1 MKLFWTALC
10 STAGIFLHAQ
20 TPAPL
25 TLRYDSPA
33 ANWNEALPVGN
44 GHLGAMIFGAVDEDH
59 FQLNENT
66 LYSGEPG
73 MQFTEYNIFKNFP
86 EVVAAAQDGKYRDA
100 YDMIQ
105 RDWLGR
111 LHQCYQPLGDLFL
124 TFDHTEPV
132 GNYERS
138 LDLRTSIH
146 KVSYTTGGVNYTRE
160 VFASHPDRVIVIR
173 LTAGEP
179 GALNFTARFESVHP
193 TAVQM
198 VDDDHPGVLRL
209 KGQAPGVAERRTVK
223 QLTDWDNFYKH
234 PELYD
239 RWGNSLFGKH
249 VLYGD
254 ECGGKGMFFE
264 AQLAADA
271 DGQIVYDR
279 EKGITVT
286 GAQEAILI
294 LAAATSYNGV
304 DKSPSLEGKDP
315 SAIASGQILA
325 ALFKG
330 SSGSRSVP
338 EHLMGHLPKGYYGL
352 PERHQNYTALYTDHL
367 DDYRALF
374 DRVEFT
380 LHSTAAQRAMPTDRR
395 ILAYKSKN
403 DPELA
408 ALLFQYG
415 RYLMISASRP
425 GGQPM
430 NLQGMWN
437 DQVIPPW
444 NCGYTQNINAEMN
457 YWPAE
462 TANLAECHEPFFR
475 MVREMRV
482 TGAVTAGKM
491 YRARGWVA
499 HHNSSIWR
507 EAYPNDGEATNASWN
522 MAAPWFVSHLWE
534 HYLYGGDEEFLR
546 EELYPAMKEV
556 AEFMLDWLMVDK
568 SGWLVTP
575 VSSSPENS
583 FFVPGSRVR
592 SSISP
597 GCTMDMAFVKEI
609 FGRTIRMSE
618 KLNVDADLRRELSEK
633 YPKLLPYRIG
643 ERGQLQEWIF
653 DFAEAEPR
661 HRHMSHL
668 YPFHPGSQV
677 TPERTPEL
685 YAAVR
690 KTLELRGDAATGWSM
705 GWKINLWA
713 RQQDGAHANIIVD
726 NLFTP
731 VEFGGYPRSGGI
743 YRNMLDAHAP
753 FQIDGNMGYTAG
765 VIEMLMQSHAGYI
778 QLLPALP
785 PVWAD
790 GEIRGIRARGGFELE
805 LTWKKGKLVSAKIRS
820 ALGGVCRLKTDRP
833 VKVQGTAARSAF
845 DENPNPFYCEPE
857 PERFENSTGAALL
870 PIPEKTYYY
879 TDFHTQSGQ
888 EYTIL

>member
-1 MKLFWTALC
+1 MKFFWTVLC
-10 STAGIFLHAQ
+10 SMAGIFLYAQ
-20 TPAPL
+20 QPAPL
-25 TLRYDSPA
+25 VLWYDSPA

-44 GHLGAMIFGAVDEDH
+44 GHLGAMIFGGGDQEH

-86 EVVAAAQDGKYRDA
+86 QVVAAAQEGKYRDA

-124 TFDHTEPV
+124 TFDHPEPV

-146 KVSYTTGGVNYTRE
+146 KVTYTTGGVNYTRE

-173 LTAGEP
+173 LTADKP

-193 TAVQM
+193 TAVQS
-198 VDDDHPGVLRL
+198 VDDTKSNTLRL
-209 KGQAPGVAERRTVK
+209 HGQAPGVAERRTVQ
-223 QLTDWDNFYKH
+223 QLTTWDNFYKH

-239 RWGNSLFGKH
+239 RWGNSLFEKH
-249 VLYGD
+249 ILYGD

-264 AQLAADA
+264 AQLYSWA
-271 DGQIVYDR
+271 DGKTELS
-279 EKGITVT
+279 EKEMTIS
-286 GAQEAILI
+286 GAQEVVLI

-304 DKSPSLEGKDP
+304 DKSPSLAGKDQMALADEQLRRALFRGFENAP
-315 SAIASGQILA
+315 PFSGKLGMIGFGMKENYA
-325 ALFKG
+325 ALRK
-330 SSGSRSVP
+330 
-338 EHLMGHLPKGYYGL
+338 
-352 PERHQNYTALYTDHL
+352 NHL
-367 DDYRALF
+367 DDYKPLF
-374 DRVEFT
+374 DRVELT

-437 DQVIPPW
+437 DLVIPPW

-462 TANLAECHEPFFR
+462 TANLAECHEPFFQ

-482 TGAVTAGKM
+482 TGAVTASKM

-534 HYLYGGDEEFLR
+534 HYLYSGDEKFLR

-583 FFVPGSRVR
+583 FFVPGTNVR

-609 FGRTIRMSE
+609 FERTIQVSE
-618 KLNVDADLRRELSEK
+618 KLGIDADLRNELAEK

-643 ERGQLQEWIF
+643 ARGQLQEWIF
-653 DFAEAEPR
+653 DFQEAEPL

-668 YPFHPGSQV
+668 YPFHPGNQI

-713 RQQDGAHANIIVD
+713 RQQDGAHANIIVN

-765 VIEMLMQSHAGYI
+765 VIEMLMQSHAGYV

-790 GEIRGIRARGGFELE
+790 GEIRGIRARGGFEID
-805 LTWKKGKLVSAKIRS
+805 LTWKKGELVSAKIRS
-820 ALGGVCRLKTDRP
+820 TLGGVCRLKTDRS
-833 VKVQGTAARSAF
+833 VKVQSAAARTAV
-845 DENPNPFYCEPE
+845 DENPNPFYHESE
-857 PERFENSTGAALL
+857 PERFENPTGAALL

-879 TDFHTQSGQ
+879 TDFNTQPGQ
-888 EYTIL
+888 EYSIL